1 MVLTTAA
8 TSATVG
14 YLDPLPTSTESAQVT
29 PSTARLNPTTPGPA
43 RRMLVARRWLR
54 LATVSLA
61 SATAVSVLALGSP
74 GPVTAVGPVTPG
86 AASAAASPTLRL
98 VSAHPHRWPG
108 HPGRRLVRYRV
119 RPGDTATGLAVRFH
133 AWTRELRSLNHLG
146 SRGTLYV
153 GEHVRVPVVLAAVP
167 HARRH
172 HAGHAHHARHH
183 ARRAHRAHATHGPQR
198 THGARHHRHALPRHP
213 PAHHRHRHPWRQ
225 ADASRATVR
234 RVIVRTARR
243 HDMEPASALA
253 IAWQESGWQQHVKSS
268 AGAVGTMQ
276 VLPGTGRWISVLV
289 GRRLHL
295 HHLHDNV
302 VAGVVLYKLL
312 RRDHSVRGALAG
324 YYQGL
329 GSVHANGMYKS
340 TKRYIRNVK
349 HLKRALDHG
358 WRPLH

>member
-1 MVLTTAA
+1 M
-8 TSATVG
+8 
-14 YLDPLPTSTESAQVT
+14 T
-29 PSTARLNPTTPGPA
+29 PSTARPNPPAPVPA
-43 RRMLVARRWLR
+43 RRMQVARRWLR

-108 HPGRRLVRYRV
+108 HPGRRLVHYRV

-183 ARRAHRAHATHGPQR
+183 ARRAHRAHATHRPQR

-253 IAWQESGWQQHVKSS
+253 IAWQESGWQQRRISS
-268 AGAVGTMQ
+268 AGAVGALQ
-276 VLPGTGRWISVLV
+276 VMPDTGRWMSTYVD
-289 GRRLHL
+289 RRLNL
-295 HHLHDNV
+295 YSLHDNV
-302 VAGVVLYKLL
+302 TAGVVLFRVL
-312 RRDHSVRGALAG
+312 RGQTSWRRSVAA

-329 GSVHANGMYKS
+329 GALQEHGMYRD
-340 TKRYIRNVK
+340 TRRYTRNVT
-349 HLKRALDHG
+349 ALRHRLRHG
-358 WRPLH
+358 WDPS